1 MLLFVFLDILVLGVL
16 GAALWKIS
24 RLRTP
29 DLYSKRKAS
38 LYVVSAF
45 ICVIL
50 MLILNVGVMVQD
62 RAGTNLFLPGT
73 VATKARVWVQANGNP
88 PPQSDD
94 VGRNIKI
101 VGAGIDFYQTYK
113 NRIPQEIATRM
124 EPAAKLES
132 TVTRLLSPAE
142 ERSYFEAAQT
152 FVNAIGSL
160 VPPTEAEET
169 VKP

>member
-1 MLLFVFLDILVLGVL
+1 MLLFVLLDILALGVL
-16 GAALWKIS
+16 GAALWKVS
-24 RLRTP
+24 QLRTP
-29 DLYSKRKAS
+29 DLQSKRKAS
-38 LYVVSAF
+38 MYVVSAF

-50 MLILNVGVMVQD
+50 MLVMNVGVMVQE

-73 VATKARVWVQANGNP
+73 VTTKARLWVQANGIP
-88 PPQSDD
+88 PPQAGD

-101 VGAGIDFYQTYK
+101 VGAGIDFYETYK
-113 NRIPQEIATRM
+113 NRIPQEVAARM
-124 EPAAKLES
+124 EPATKLET

-152 FVNAIGSL
+152 FVSAIGSL
-160 VPPTEAEET
+160 VPPTDSEEP